1 VNAAYIDAS
10 ALVKLF
16 KAEPETTAFRAALGD
31 WPVQVASE
39 LIRVEAVCTA
49 RRLGDKDVLTR
60 AKAAVEQ
67 INLVPLTP
75 EIVER
80 ATDAYTPA
88 LRAMDAIHLATA
100 LTMRDDLGAMFVYDT
115 DLHAAAQ
122 AHQLNPLA
130 PPGGDPRIAP

>member
-1 VNAAYIDAS
+1 VSAAYVDAS

-16 KAEPETTAFRAALGD
+16 KAEQETEPFRAALAD

-49 RRLGDKDVLTR
+49 RRLGGQDVLQRTN
-60 AKAAVEQ
+60 AALERV
-67 INLVPLTP
+67 NLIPLTP
-75 EIVER
+75 EIIKR
-80 ATDAYTPA
+80 ATDAYAPP

-100 LTMRDDLGAMFVYDT
+100 LTVREDLGAMFVYDS

-122 AHQLNPLA
+122 AHHLNPLA
-130 PPGGDPRIAP
+130 PQ

>member
-1 VNAAYIDAS
+1 MRAAYVDAS

-16 KAEPETTAFRAALGD
+16 KAERETDAFRTALSD

-49 RRLGDKDVLTR
+49 RRLGDEAVLQR
-60 AKAAVEQ
+60 AQAAIER
-67 INLVPLTP
+67 INLIPISP
-75 EIVER
+75 EIVEL
-80 ATDAYTPA
+80 ATGAHTPP

-100 LTMRDDLGAMFVYDT
+100 LSIREDLGAIFVYDS

-122 AHQLNPLA
+122 AHHLNPLA
-130 PPGGDPRIAP
+130 PQ

>member
-1 VNAAYIDAS
+1 MNAAYIDAS

-16 KAEPETTAFRAALGD
+16 KAEPETVAMRTALGD

-39 LIRVEAVCTA
+39 LIRVEAICTA
-49 RRLGDKDVLTR
+49 RRLGNVLTR
-60 AKAAVEQ
+60 ATQAVEQ

-75 EIVER
+75 AIIEL
-80 ATDAYTPA
+80 ATDAYTPP

-100 LTMRDDLGAMFVYDT
+100 LTMREDLGAMFVYDN

-122 AHQLNPLA
+122 AHDLNPLA
-130 PPGGDPRIAP
+130 PR